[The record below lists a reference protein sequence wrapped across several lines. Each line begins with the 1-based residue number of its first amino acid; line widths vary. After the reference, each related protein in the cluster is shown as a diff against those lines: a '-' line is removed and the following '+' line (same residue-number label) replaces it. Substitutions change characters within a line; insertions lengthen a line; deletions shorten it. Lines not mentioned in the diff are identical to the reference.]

1 MLSRPPTAGL
11 SVRAVSGQT
20 RAVALVLPGGRVRSH
35 ARSRPWH
42 LSAVRMIPFARS
54 LHVAGADD
62 GLAVWTVRYRY
73 RGWNGDEASPVE
85 DVRWALDEVRSR
97 HGDVPVALVGHS
109 MGGRT
114 AIRVAGDA
122 SVRTVVA
129 LAPWLPPDEPYEGLR
144 GRSVLILHGS
154 QDRTTD
160 PAASLALAERAAP
173 LASVRRVEIRGDG
186 HPMLRRAALWQGLT
200 SYFVTSGLDERTDQS
215 SLTMVTNHPYRIP
228 DEGVHLKL

>member
-11 SVRAVSGQT
+11 SISPGSGQT

-54 LHVAGADD
+54 LHVAGADH

-73 RGWNGDEASPVE
+73 RGWNGTEASPVE

-109 MGGRT
+109 MGGRA
-114 AIRVAGDA
+114 AIRVAADV

-154 QDRTTD
+154 RDSTTD

-173 LASVRRVEIRGDG
+173 FASVRLVEIRGDG
-186 HPMLRRAALWQGLT
+186 HPMLRQAARWHRLT
-200 SYFVTSGLDERTDQS
+200 SEFVIGTLGGSTDAA
-215 SLTMVTNHPYRIP
+215 TATC
-228 DEGVHLKL
+228 G